1 MSIFVMASF
10 AAFWAGSN
18 AVKPGREVSAE
29 IRPYRYH
36 GWPKLLI
43 LIGCAYFAIFAIN
56 TMMEYGAD
64 SISTVISR
72 ILSPGEAYKSK
83 FDVYKEFQHLDR
95 VSFVGQI
102 LILLSFIY
110 ACFIPL
116 LVSMWDEIPR
126 KIKYIALSALG
137 LYILSFLFIG
147 TMKGIADVF
156 IFVVAGGAVYFAKKR
171 LRGYDTNLPRH
182 RKKRTRVIFPII
194 LFASAILTYMV
205 ISQIKRAEEFN
216 IIESPIIGDVSNSFI
231 GQIFGNQIAYG
242 VYTVLSYP
250 SHGYLGL
257 SHNLGQD
264 FEFSYGA
271 GIAPSF
277 ESYRYQYLGGADNN
291 QLTYPFRTEAAT
303 GWPAGMY
310 WATIFP
316 WLASDLSFFLI
327 PPFMFLL
334 GYWFNR
340 VWTSCLVG
348 NSVLSLTALGQFFLF
363 IAFIPANN
371 QVLMSRTGLWTLFTL
386 FALWVAKHLFLKR
399 HA

>member
-1 MSIFVMASF
+1 
-10 AAFWAGSN
+10 
-18 AVKPGREVSAE
+18 
-29 IRPYRYH
+29 
-36 GWPKLLI
+36 
-43 LIGCAYFAIFAIN
+43 
-56 TMMEYGAD
+56 
-64 SISTVISR
+64 
-72 ILSPGEAYKSK
+72 
-83 FDVYKEFQHLDR
+83 
-95 VSFVGQI
+95 
-102 LILLSFIY
+102 
-110 ACFIPL
+110 
-116 LVSMWDEIPR
+116 
-126 KIKYIALSALG
+126 
-137 LYILSFLFIG
+137 
-147 TMKGIADVF
+147 
-156 IFVVAGGAVYFAKKR
+156 
-171 LRGYDTNLPRH
+171 
-182 RKKRTRVIFPII
+182 
-194 LFASAILTYMV
+194 MV

-216 IIESPIIGDVSNSFI
+216 IIESPIIGDISNSFLAN
-231 GQIFGNQIAYG
+231 IFGNQIAYG
-242 VYTVLSYP
+242 IYTVLAYP